1 MMEQIPL
8 MLKEANRLF
17 KNSDHLAY
25 MTYPLVQD
33 KRLLMRILENLNDA
47 LSKLMGV
54 LLYYDFIYNR
64 SRPVPEKFMERI
76 DLFRRGCARRY
87 GIGDEQ
93 LKMITELHEI
103 VEHRKK
109 SSMEFMRGSDYIIA
123 SDDYKIRKIDIEQL
137 KKWINGSKAF
147 VTKVNEVAGQ

>member
-1 MMEQIPL
+1 MMENIPL

-47 LSKLMGV
+47 LSKFMEV
-54 LLYYDFIYNR
+54 LLYHDFIYNR
-64 SRPVPEKFMERI
+64 SAPVPQGFMERFNV
-76 DLFRRGCARRY
+76 FRRRCSGKY

-93 LKMITELHEI
+93 LKMMMELHEI

-109 SSMEFMRGSDYIIA
+109 SSMEFIRGSDYIIA
-123 SDDYKIRKIDIEQL
+123 SDDFRIRKIGIEQL
-137 KKWINGSKAF
+137 KKWINESKFF
-147 VTKVNEVAGQ
+147 VTKVNEVVGG

>member
-1 MMEQIPL
+1 MMENIPL

-33 KRLLMRILENLNDA
+33 KRLLMRILESLNEA
-47 LSKLMGV
+47 LSKFMEV
-54 LLYYDFIYNR
+54 LLYYDFVYNR
-64 SRPVPEKFMERI
+64 SGPVPQSFMERL
-76 DLFRRGCARRY
+76 DVFRRRCSGRY
-87 GIGDEQ
+87 GIGEGQ
-93 LKMITELHEI
+93 LKMIMELHEI

-123 SDDYKIRKIDIEQL
+123 SDDFRIRKIGIDQL
-137 KKWINGSKAF
+137 KKWINESKDF
-147 VTKVNEVAGQ
+147 VAKVNGVVQ